1 MKNDFIDI
9 RCEGDAEHF
18 ARTATKLVRDK
29 TPSSITLRVP
39 TDWWINF
46 TMSLFVKES
55 ERLGDMPEGEEPY
68 VDVVFDVRDTR
79 SFRDFESLSDD
90 EIQGLIEEFL
100 EDLED
105 LDDED
110 KDNND
115 A

>member
-9 RCEGDAEHF
+9 RCEGDAEQF
-18 ARTATKLVRDK
+18 ARTATKLVQDK
-29 TPSSITLRVP
+29 TPSTITLRVP

-46 TMSLFVKES
+46 TMALFVKES
-55 ERLGDMPEGEEPY
+55 ERLDIPEEEETY

-79 SFRDFESLSDD
+79 SFRDLESLSDD

-105 LDDED
+105 LEDED
-110 KDNND
+110 KDDND